1 MELRQFAERILK
13 SESMDEKLAGPE
25 TPLTDREPGE
35 PWFPA
40 EPVRPANL
48 QFAPART
55 APKMPHPNTLRDVRR
70 RGVAHHIMANHELQA
85 CEVMART
92 LVAFPHAPSEF
103 RFGLARVIQDE
114 QRHTR
119 MHTRHAERCGVVFGS
134 LPVNCYIW
142 KKSLEFS
149 CVLDYLAGIPL
160 TFEGANLDHSLEWKT
175 AFDDAGDPKS
185 AACMQVIHD
194 DEIEHV
200 RFGLEWL
207 RQLKTD
213 EQTEWA
219 AFEQHL
225 HWPLRPEKS
234 VGNEFHSAPRIAAG
248 MNPEFLQLLR
258 NAWETAEPIGSE
270 SKPSDRQT
278 DPVDSQSKTES
289 R

>member
-1 MELRQFAERILK
+1 MELREFADRILK
-13 SESMDEKLAGPE
+13 SNSLDEKLAAPE
-25 TPLTDREPGE
+25 TLLIDESPGNA
-35 PWFPA
+35 WFPT
-40 EPVRPANL
+40 EPIRPDNL
-48 QFAPART
+48 QFAPARS
-55 APKMPHPNTLRDVRR
+55 APKMPHPNTLRDPQR

-92 LVAFPHAPSEF
+92 LVAFPQAPQEF
-103 RFGLARVIQDE
+103 RLGLARVIQDE

-119 MHTRHAERCGVVFGS
+119 MHAIHAKRCGVEFGS

-175 AFDDAGDPKS
+175 AFENAGDPKS

-207 RQLKTD
+207 RQLKLED
-213 EQTEWA
+213 QSDWA

-225 HWPLRPEKS
+225 YWPLRPEKS
-234 VGNEFHSAPRIAAG
+234 VGNRFHLAPRLAAG
-248 MNPEFLQLLR
+248 MSPEFIETLKH
-258 NAWETAEPIGSE
+258 AWETAEPIGSQTARNQ
-270 SKPSDRQT
+270 KPA
-278 DPVDSQSKTES
+278 DSQSSTES
-289 R
+289 K

>member
-1 MELRQFAERILK
+1 MELRHFAERILK
-13 SESMDEKLAGPE
+13 SASLEKKLAVPDS
-25 TPLTDREPGE
+25 PLSDREPGE
-35 PWFPA
+35 PWFPT

-55 APKMPHPNTLRDVRR
+55 APKMPHPNTLRDPQR

-92 LVAFPHAPSEF
+92 LVAFPHAPTEF
-103 RFGLARVIQDE
+103 RMGLAKVVQDE

-119 MHTRHAERCGVVFGS
+119 MHARHAERCGVEFGS

-149 CVLDYLAGIPL
+149 SVLDYLAGIPL

-175 AFDDAGDPKS
+175 AFDVAGDKKS

-200 RFGLEWL
+200 RFGMEWL

-213 EQTEWA
+213 DQTEWT
-219 AFEQHL
+219 AFEEHL
-225 HWPLRPEKS
+225 NWPLRPEKS
-234 VGNEFHSAPRIAAG
+234 VGNHFNSAPRLAAG
-248 MNPEFLQLLR
+248 MSAEFIELLR
-258 NAWETAEPIGSE
+258 HAWETAEPIGSNTNRPNRQSSDKEAQSNTE
-270 SKPSDRQT
+270 SK
-278 DPVDSQSKTES
+278 
-289 R
+289 